1 MYTTIRS
8 FYDLQDDNRM
18 YRPEDTY
25 PRDGLTVTDS
35 RIEELASDRNRL
47 GMPVIKLVEE
57 DPVEKPKAR
66 KRVKKDA

>member
-18 YRPEDTY
+18 YRPGDTY